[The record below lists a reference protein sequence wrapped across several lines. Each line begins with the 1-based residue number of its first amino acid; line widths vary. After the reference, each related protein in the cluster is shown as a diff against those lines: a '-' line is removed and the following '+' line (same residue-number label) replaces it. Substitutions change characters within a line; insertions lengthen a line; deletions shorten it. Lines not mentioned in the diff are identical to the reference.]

1 MATDK
6 PLGNVATLGGTR
18 DACTFFGRGFVSH
31 SGCLGESGVLQ
42 SLFTPISCQPSRE
55 DRIDLVKSWVE
66 ISEKRLTGNYQ
77 LLKKAAGDDTAVLA
91 VVKAN
96 AYGHGATVCA
106 PGLARAGAPWL
117 GVTDVAEGACVRKAL
132 AAAGIEPKNQP
143 NILAMSGPLRHQL
156 TPVVWQQ
163 EQFAWLSAAVT
174 RHGSAPLPIHIEID
188 TGMARQGVAPGE
200 DLSAVL
206 QWLKNHATL
215 QLDGVFTH
223 FASSE
228 VASSPQTLLQRK
240 RFEQAIAQ
248 IAASGLRPTW
258 VHAGNSSTVDNQG
271 TEENLPWLRTLASTI
286 GARSMVR
293 PGIALYGYCLPIESA
308 NASTPPQPEIEASLQ
323 PVMTWKT
330 RIIGLR
336 DIHPGDS
343 IGYNGIFA
351 ADKPMRLALLPIGY
365 ADGLRRELSASN
377 TRPGGWAMIHG
388 KPAPYVGR
396 VSMNL
401 TIIDVTEIAAVSEIK
416 DLALGDEVVVL
427 GDGITADDHAH
438 LANTIAYEIVCGVRA
453 SSQLTA

>member
-1 MATDK
+1 MAADE
-6 PLGNVATLGGTR
+6 PLGNVATPGGTR
-18 DACTFFGRGFVSH
+18 AVCTFFGRGFVSH

-42 SLFTPISCQPSRE
+42 SLSTPISRE
-55 DRIDLVKSWVE
+55 VRIDLVKSWVE

-77 LLKKAAGDDTAVLA
+77 LLKKAAGGDTAVLA

-96 AYGHGATVCA
+96 AYGHGAAVCA
-106 PGLARAGAPWL
+106 PVLARTGAPWL
-117 GVTDVAEGACVRKAL
+117 GVTDAAEGACVRKAL
-132 AAAGIEPKNQP
+132 TAAGIEPKNQP
-143 NILAMSGPLRHQL
+143 QILAMSGPLPEDADELLRHHL

-174 RHGSAPLPIHIEID
+174 RNNSAPLPIHLEID

-206 QWLKNHATL
+206 QWLKNHAML

-228 VASSPQTLLQRK
+228 VASSQQTLLQRR

-248 IAASGLRPTW
+248 IAASGLQPTW

-271 TEENLPWLRTLASTI
+271 IEENLPWLRGLASTI

-308 NASTPPQPEIEASLQ
+308 NSSTPPQPEIEANLQ
-323 PVMTWKT
+323 PIMTWKT

-336 DIHPGDS
+336 NIHPGDS
-343 IGYNGIFA
+343 VGYNGIFA

-388 KPAPYVGR
+388 KRAPFVGR

-401 TIIDVTEIAAVSEIK
+401 TIIDVSEIE
-416 DLALGDEVVVL
+416 DLALGDEVVIL